1 MSGMA
6 RVIAQIMSQP
16 ISDDQSTAETMER
29 GTEWA
34 ARTVSSEVWAEAS
47 YPVIV

>member
-6 RVIAQIMSQP
+6 SVIAQIITQP
-16 ISDDQSTAETMER
+16 TSDDHRTAETMPL
-29 GTEWA
+29 GTTTA
-34 ARTVSSEVWAEAS
+34 AFFVSSAVWAEAS